1 MKVRCF
7 ISIELESSIKNNI
20 NDFILQNNL
29 KKIFSGIRWIK
40 PDNLHITLA
49 FLGDIPTDGISDVKK
64 ILTEIAQNHMPFYI
78 ELSGLG
84 FFPNLKHPRVL
95 WIGIKEQLNLLKL
108 KDDIDKKLDVFD
120 ISYDKKPFSPHLT
133 IGRIRDTFK
142 IEPRAVAELE
152 FKDSFLVTEI
162 YLMKSDLSPTG
173 ANYTNLYN
181 VKLG

>member
-29 KKIFSGIRWIK
+29 SKIFSGVRWIK

-49 FLGDIPTDGISDVKK
+49 FLGDISADRISDVKK
-64 ILTEIAQNHMPFYI
+64 ILTKIAPNHMPFSI
-78 ELSGLG
+78 DLSDLG
-84 FFPNLKHPRVL
+84 FFPNLKNPRVL
-95 WIGIKEQLNLLKL
+95 WIGIKEQPNLLKL
-108 KDDIDKKLDVFD
+108 KDDIDRRLDAFN

-133 IGRIRDTFK
+133 IGRIKNPLK
-142 IEPRAVAELE
+142 IEPKAVAELE
-152 FKDSFLVTEI
+152 FKVSFLVTEI

-173 ANYTNLYN
+173 ASYTNLYN

>member
-1 MKVRCF
+1 MRCF

-29 KKIFSGIRWIK
+29 SKLFSGIRWTK

-49 FLGDIPTDGISDVKK
+49 FLGDISTDRISDVKK
-64 ILTEIAQNHMPFYI
+64 ILTKIASNHMPFSI
-78 ELSGLG
+78 DLSDLG
-84 FFPNLKHPRVL
+84 FFPSLKNPRVL
-95 WIGIKEQLNLLKL
+95 WIGINEQPNLLKL
-108 KDDIDKKLDVFD
+108 KDDINKRLDAFN

-133 IGRIRDTFK
+133 IGRIKDPLQ
-142 IEPRAVAELE
+142 IEPKAVSELE
-152 FKDSFLVTEI
+152 FKASFLVTEI

-173 ANYTNLYN
+173 ASYTNLYN